1 MKILFSFILFLFG
14 CVIARPGKDDEGRI
28 VGGTTATPHEFPYIV
43 SLQWSNG
50 QHFCGGSIIH
60 RSWVI
65 TAAHCEERPNNL
77 RVVAGAHDVERL
89 NGREQ
94 IRRST
99 AFIIHQNYD
108 GGVGPNDIALVKVAQ
123 PFQFNLMVRA
133 INLPQPRTYPTGWGL
148 ASGWGDMSRDASGNY
163 ARFLQ
168 KVWLPIHSQD
178 KCLELWRGANIDRSN
193 LCAAPLDGST
203 DTCNADSGGPLAQGN
218 SLVGLVSW
226 GPTPCARPNAP
237 GGTYFIVVTIFL
249 KLSTF
254 FKKYLYGFH
263 ISWIGLLKHSEII
276 KLNDKRC

>member
-50 QHFCGGSIIH
+50 QH
-60 RSWVI
+60 
-65 TAAHCEERPNNL
+65 
-77 RVVAGAHDVERL
+77 
-89 NGREQ
+89 
-94 IRRST
+94 
-99 AFIIHQNYD
+99 
-108 GGVGPNDIALVKVAQ
+108 IALVKVAQ